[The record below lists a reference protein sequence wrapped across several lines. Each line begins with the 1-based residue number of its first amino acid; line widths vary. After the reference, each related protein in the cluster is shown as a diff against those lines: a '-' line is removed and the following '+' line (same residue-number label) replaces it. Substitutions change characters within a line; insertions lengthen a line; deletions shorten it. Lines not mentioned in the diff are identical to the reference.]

1 VSKWNKY
8 NWNQERNF
16 VITPL
21 NIYNFNKKN
30 QLRRAIAIS
39 NISGLT
45 KNIQKDMTEF
55 IIHVTNEPDYRLTCD
70 VRDKF
75 INVVKQNYIDIKHNN
90 LAVFGIS
97 KSKNL
102 GDFVTTEADVKKG
115 KNRLPLKL
123 ARVYEEDLL
132 SEDEVTKRLS
142 VLNIDGSDDALRSS
156 EGSMFNEDNI
166 LANLKHKEQAYKR
179 KSSYYKRPKADD

>member
-1 VSKWNKY
+1 M
-8 NWNQERNF
+8 
-16 VITPL
+16 
-21 NIYNFNKKN
+21 
-30 QLRRAIAIS
+30 
-39 NISGLT
+39 T
-45 KNIQKDMTEF
+45 KNIQKDAIEF
-55 IIHVTNEPDYRLTCD
+55 IIHVTNEPDYRLECK

-75 INVVKQNYIDIKHNN
+75 INVIKQNYIDAKHTN
-90 LAVFGIS
+90 LPVFGIS

-132 SEDEVTKRLS
+132 SDDEVTKRLS
-142 VLNIDGSDDALRSS
+142 GLNLDGLAGDDSLRSS

-166 LANLKHKEQAYKR
+166 MANLKHKEQAYKR